1 MSNAEILIVEDELFI
16 ALGLQ
21 KKLEA
26 FGYFVSAVVHTGK
39 MAIKKALELQP
50 DLILMDIV
58 LGGEMDGIE
67 AAKKIWDQFR
77 IPVIYLSAFGDDK
90 NLKRAKQT
98 EPVGYLL
105 KPYNDRELQ
114 ITIELSLYKSALQK
128 KMRAQQNWY
137 SSILKSLKEAIITIG
152 LNYSILFINQAGE
165 VLFQVAE
172 SVIGQPLDQSI
183 TFIVNG
189 EKFRFRETIEQ
200 VIETKQTQR
209 LQGMIGTFGNKHR
222 ILDLCISPIINEDK
236 RVTGAV
242 LIFMDR
248 TEQCEIQSRLEL
260 KNADLQKTQRLVLD
274 LLTKREQQLLQSI
287 VEGRST
293 KEIASDLKISVRTVE
308 FHRYNLMRKLQVNDI
323 PSLVRHAIVKQLVTV
338 KHE

>member
-39 MAIKKALELQP
+39 MAIEKALELQP

-58 LGGEMDGIE
+58 LGGGMDGIE

-152 LNYSILFINQAGE
+152 LNHSILFINQAGE
-165 VLFQVAE
+165 ILFQAAE

-183 TFIVNG
+183 TFIVKG
-189 EKFRFRETIEQ
+189 DKFRFRETIEQ
-200 VIETKQTQR
+200 VIETKKTQR
-209 LQGMIGTFGNKHR
+209 LQGMIGASGNKHR

-287 VEGRST
+287 VEGMST